1 MKRILIILSL
11 ICFTLTGYS
20 QTKWAMVVGIG
31 SYPMES
37 GWNAIHGDND
47 IELVC
52 SFLSEIGVTYPH
64 IRVLKNRT
72 ATKQNIVSAFEWLSN
87 NVERDDWV
95 YIHLSGHGQRVTDL
109 DGDEDDCWDEAFI
122 PYDAQKKYSLTYRG
136 ENHLIDDELNELL
149 TSLREK
155 IGETGSLF
163 LVLDAC
169 HSGDGSRDVD
179 RENEIYD
186 AECRRGTSDCFIIP
200 ASTPLV
206 RRNRRPIEWVCFSAC
221 KDYESN
227 YEWQVNGRYF
237 GRLSYAISRVAKSQ
251 MYINELID
259 ALNTQYELMQQ
270 TRSRIQNLSVD
281 VPECYLEIPF
291 AK

>member
-87 NVERDDWV
+87 NVERDD
-95 YIHLSGHGQRVTDL
+95 
-109 DGDEDDCWDEAFI
+109 
-122 PYDAQKKYSLTYRG
+122 
-136 ENHLIDDELNELL
+136 
-149 TSLREK
+149 
-155 IGETGSLF
+155 
-163 LVLDAC
+163 
-169 HSGDGSRDVD
+169 
-179 RENEIYD
+179 
-186 AECRRGTSDCFIIP
+186 
-200 ASTPLV
+200 
-206 RRNRRPIEWVCFSAC
+206 
-221 KDYESN
+221 
-227 YEWQVNGRYF
+227 
-237 GRLSYAISRVAKSQ
+237 
-251 MYINELID
+251 
-259 ALNTQYELMQQ
+259 
-270 TRSRIQNLSVD
+270 
-281 VPECYLEIPF
+281 
-291 AK
+291 